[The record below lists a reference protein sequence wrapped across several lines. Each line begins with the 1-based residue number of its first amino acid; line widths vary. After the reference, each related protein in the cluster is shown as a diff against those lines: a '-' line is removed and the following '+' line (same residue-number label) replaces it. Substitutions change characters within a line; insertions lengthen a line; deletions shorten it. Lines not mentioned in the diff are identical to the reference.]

1 MFAFPGMMSALLQKR
16 TFDLNSIK
24 LSDSILNHGEPRSE
38 LAALDCT
45 ISREKRTMTWRVD
58 AIDFAGLTW
67 IVALGVVLLTCGPLP

>member
-1 MFAFPGMMSALLQKR
+1 MRERCLLYSQKR
-16 TFDLNSIK
+16 TFNSNSIK

-38 LAALDCT
+38 HAFLHSIALLVG
-45 ISREKRTMTWRVD
+45 RKRTMTWRVD